1 MTGSVRILLQSEQEM
16 NDEFLYTHHSLRAFP
31 LIRIKHQGG
40 DNLICPLPT
49 LLFWRFTNGVYYEIC
64 GKPGFDNAFG
74 DAFQWYVGQVIARGT
89 RRECTR
95 FYPEAQ
101 YWIGKDSKRTV
112 DWIVEQDGAA
122 IFVEAKTK
130 RLAHQAKVQITGK
143 DVLPIELDKLAA
155 MVVQTYKSIRD
166 DKAGHYPQFPFD
178 PNRKIYPLVVTLE
191 DWILMGPQLI
201 NQLKT
206 DVSRRLEKERI
217 PAAVIAEMPFSVCAI
232 HEFEQ
237 AIQVMDRAGLH
248 TVMQGKVE
256 GSRQEWTL
264 AAFLRDG
271 FHDHLKQTRFL
282 FEREFD
288 TIGFSIL
295 GDWHLL
301 K

>member
-1 MTGSVRILLQSEQEM
+1 
-16 NDEFLYTHHSLRAFP
+16 
-31 LIRIKHQGG
+31 
-40 DNLICPLPT
+40 
-49 LLFWRFTNGVYYEIC
+49 
-64 GKPGFDNAFG
+64 
-74 DAFQWYVGQVIARGT
+74 
-89 RRECTR
+89 
-95 FYPEAQ
+95 
-101 YWIGKDSKRTV
+101 
-112 DWIVEQDGAA
+112 
-122 IFVEAKTK
+122 
-130 RLAHQAKVQITGK
+130 
-143 DVLPIELDKLAA
+143 
-155 MVVQTYKSIRD
+155 
-166 DKAGHYPQFPFD
+166 
-178 PNRKIYPLVVTLE
+178 VTLE

-206 DVSRRLEKERI
+206 DVSRRLEKEGI

-256 GSRQEWTL
+256 GPRQEWTL